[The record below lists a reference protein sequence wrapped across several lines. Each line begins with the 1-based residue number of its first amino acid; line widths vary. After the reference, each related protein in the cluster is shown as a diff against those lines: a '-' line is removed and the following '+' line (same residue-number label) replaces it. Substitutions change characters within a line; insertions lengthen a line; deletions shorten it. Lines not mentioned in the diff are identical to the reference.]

1 MTRSPIRGNGFS
13 YRRGPISQ
21 SDGSQSTAVQRSL
34 APRLSNSHAANNEP
48 NPANNEPNPANSEP
62 NTANSEPNGN
72 MEEIAPVVRDIRVL
86 HPSRRNGAKW
96 FKHNT
101 EVSTQV
107 RKVIEGCFKGP
118 WYSWK
123 KVPHFY
129 REAWF
134 STFQT
139 KFEWD
144 ASIDNLVQANFE
156 NLAATRLKGMISLA
170 KSNGEKPDWILSEY
184 WRVMSEYWRTP
195 KAKEKSEK
203 ARTSRLFNR
212 DGLGAHSHRSGSRS
226 YAKVK
231 DVLEANNEDS
241 SFMAVMKKTH
251 QKSDGSYVDKRAQ
264 LIAERYDEYVRERL
278 SQMDSTGEGLTADSL
293 TQEEKNEIYVKVA
306 GISKQGRV
314 FGLGSLQ
321 SGAPMP
327 LDGSSV
333 SPPPEEVDALSRR
346 VEELENELVKS
357 REDKLLFQKRLEAME
372 SFCFS
377 TSS

>member
-1 MTRSPIRGNGFS
+1 
-13 YRRGPISQ
+13 
-21 SDGSQSTAVQRSL
+21 
-34 APRLSNSHAANNEP
+34 
-48 NPANNEPNPANSEP
+48 
-62 NTANSEPNGN
+62 
-72 MEEIAPVVRDIRVL
+72 MEEIAHVVRDIRVL